1 MEVKSEYAGV
11 GAGSR
16 RGLQA
21 RAVGSPQSTDSFT
34 QVDARTYASWRFH
47 GVFNASCC
55 RSRDTRLE
63 LREPLP
69 NTALE
74 LVRTL
79 AMDQPAGLQVD
90 YIFRGVE
97 HAVRVVVSGQVL
109 ELEVEDRMTAD
120 QWRGEFD
127 ANFIEDLTHKTGNFK
142 QFSIFCNMLE
152 SALTQSSESVTLDLL
167 TYTDLESLR
176 SRKLGGRPGA
186 LAPRSAQLN
195 SKRYLILIYS
205 VEFDRIHYP
214 LPLPYQG
221 KPDPVVLQGIIR
233 SLKEELGHLRGLNG
247 GQDARETEIWHL
259 REQVTRLTSEKREL
273 EAQLGRSREEA
284 LAGRAA
290 RQEAESLRGLVRGLE
305 LELRQE
311 RGLGGRAAGRRS
323 QDSRRLAKELE
334 EVKASERNLRAR
346 LKTLNSEL
354 AMRRTLPP
362 VAVREGRASSSRER
376 STSRGRA
383 VTRSSSRESS
393 RGARGRGR
401 PAHPSPSPTG
411 SRAPRF
417 DPTAFVKAKE
427 KKQREIRMKQQQQ
440 QRNRMGSGGSGDG
453 PSVSWSQQ
461 TRPAAAVTGRGDA
474 VNRSRNRSSSVDSF
488 RSRCSSVSSCSE
500 LEDFSHSV
508 SRSRR
513 CRGRGKPPSPTPWSR
528 SKTKSTTQERSDHQR
543 HLASSGGW
551 VPIKEYSS
559 DFQGA
564 DMAEIDARLKALQE
578 YMNRLDTRS

>member
-1 MEVKSEYAGV
+1 
-11 GAGSR
+11 
-16 RGLQA
+16 
-21 RAVGSPQSTDSFT
+21 
-34 QVDARTYASWRFH
+34 
-47 GVFNASCC
+47 
-55 RSRDTRLE
+55 
-63 LREPLP
+63 
-69 NTALE
+69 
-74 LVRTL
+74 
-79 AMDQPAGLQVD
+79 MDQPAGLQVD

-127 ANFIEDLTHKTGNFK
+127 ASCECVPPWVIEDLTHKTGNFK
-142 QFSIFCNMLE
+142 QFNIFCNMLE

-176 SRKLGGRPGA
+176 NRKMGGRPGS

-233 SLKEELGHLRGLNG
+233 SLKEELGRLRGLD
-247 GQDARETEIWHL
+247 GQDARDTRETEIWHL
-259 REQVTRLTSEKREL
+259 REQVSRLASEKREL

-290 RQEAESLRGLVRGLE
+290 RQEAEALRGLVRGLE

-311 RGLGGRAAGRRS
+311 RGLGHRAAGRRS
-323 QDSRRLAKELE
+323 QDCRRLAKELE
-334 EVKASERNLRAR
+334 EVKASERSLRAR
-346 LKTLNSEL
+346 LKTLNGEL
-354 AMRRTLPP
+354 ALYKRGRRTLPMVP
-362 VAVREGRASSSRER
+362 PAAREDRASSSRER
-376 STSRGRA
+376 STSRGRGA
-383 VTRSSSRESS
+383 ARSSSRESG
-393 RGARGRGR
+393 RGSRGRGR
-401 PAHPSPSPTG
+401 PARPSPSPTG
-411 SRAPRF
+411 GRALRF

-440 QRNRMGSGGSGDG
+440 QRNRLGSGGSGDG
-453 PSVSWSQQ
+453 PSISWSRQ
-461 TRPAAAVTGRGDA
+461 TRPPAAVTGRGDA
-474 VNRSRNRSSSVDSF
+474 ANRSRNRSSSVDSF
-488 RSRCSSVSSCSE
+488 RSRCSSASSCSE
-500 LEDFSHSV
+500 FEDFSESL
-508 SRSRR
+508 SRGIRR
-513 CRGRGKPPSPTPWSR
+513 RGKPLSPTPWSG
-528 SKTKSTTQERSDHQR
+528 SKTKSTPLERSHHQR
-543 HLASSGGW
+543 RLANSGGW

-559 DFQGA
+559 DHQAA

>member
-1 MEVKSEYAGV
+1 MNSFSQGAAGKWWTQDV
-11 GAGSR
+11 NP
-16 RGLQA
+16 GLQLKSLA
-21 RAVGSPQSTDSFT
+21 SQPLWVSCLIPSP
-34 QVDARTYASWRFH
+34 V
-47 GVFNASCC
+47 
-55 RSRDTRLE
+55 
-63 LREPLP
+63 
-69 NTALE
+69 
-74 LVRTL
+74 TL

-127 ANFIEDLTHKTGNFK
+127 ASFIEDLTHKTGNFK
-142 QFSIFCNMLE
+142 QFNIFCNMLE

-176 SRKLGGRPGA
+176 NRKLGARPGT
-186 LAPRSAQLN
+186 LAPRSTQLN

-233 SLKEELGHLRGLNG
+233 SLKEELGHLRGLK
-247 GQDARETEIWHL
+247 GQDARDSRETEIWHL
-259 REQVTRLTSEKREL
+259 REQVSRLASEKREL
-273 EAQLGRSREEA
+273 EAQLHQSREEA

-290 RQEAESLRGLVRGLE
+290 RQEAEALRGLVRGLE

-311 RGLGGRAAGRRS
+311 RGLGPRATGRRS
-323 QDSRRLAKELE
+323 QDCRRLSKELE

-346 LKTLNSEL
+346 LKTLNCEL
-354 AMRRTLPP
+354 ALYKRGRRTSPAVPP
-362 VAVREGRASSSRER
+362 PAREGRASSSRER
-376 STSRGRA
+376 STSRGHGA
-383 VTRSSSRESS
+383 ARSSSRESG
-393 RGARGRGR
+393 RGIQGRGR
-401 PAHPSPSPTG
+401 PARPSPSPTG
-411 SRAPRF
+411 GRVARF

-427 KKQREIRMKQQQQ
+427 KKQKEIRMKQKQQ
-440 QRNRMGSGGSGDG
+440 QRNRLGSGGSGDG
-453 PSVSWSQQ
+453 PSVSWSRQ
-461 TRPAAAVTGRGDA
+461 TRPPAAGTGRGDA
-474 VNRSRNRSSSVDSF
+474 ANRSRNRNRSSSVDSF
-488 RSRCSSVSSCSE
+488 RSRCSSASSCSE
-500 LEDFSHSV
+500 LEDFSDSHS
-508 SRSRR
+508 RGLR
-513 CRGRGKPPSPTPWSR
+513 CRRRGKPPSPTPWSG
-528 SKTKSTTQERSDHQR
+528 SNTKSTPHRR
-543 HLASSGGW
+543 RLANSGGW

-559 DFQGA
+559 DHQAA

>member
-1 MEVKSEYAGV
+1 MPLLTNGNLIAGKLGPIRSER
-11 GAGSR
+11 AGSWGGACASAVEPLAR
-16 RGLQA
+16 RG
-21 RAVGSPQSTDSFT
+21 
-34 QVDARTYASWRFH
+34 
-47 GVFNASCC
+47 
-55 RSRDTRLE
+55 
-63 LREPLP
+63 
-69 NTALE
+69 
-74 LVRTL
+74 VRGEVTL

-90 YIFRGVE
+90 YVFRGVE

-127 ANFIEDLTHKTGNFK
+127 ASFIEDLTHKTGNFK
-142 QFSIFCNMLE
+142 QFNIFCNMLE

-176 SRKLGGRPGA
+176 NRKLGGRPST
-186 LAPRSAQLN
+186 LAPRSNQLN

-233 SLKEELGHLRGLNG
+233 SLKEELGRLRGLD
-247 GQDARETEIWHL
+247 GQDARDSRETEIWHL
-259 REQVTRLTSEKREL
+259 REQVSRLASEKREL

-290 RQEAESLRGLVRGLE
+290 RQEAEALRGLVRGLE

-311 RGLGGRAAGRRS
+311 RGLGHRGAGRRS
-323 QDSRRLAKELE
+323 QDCRRLAKELE
-334 EVKASERNLRAR
+334 EVKASERSLRSR
-346 LKTLNSEL
+346 LKTLNCEL
-354 AMRRTLPP
+354 ALYKRGRRSSPAVPP
-362 VAVREGRASSSRER
+362 PAREGRASSSRER

-383 VTRSSSRESS
+383 AARSSSRES
-393 RGARGRGR
+393 GHGIRGRGR
-401 PAHPSPSPTG
+401 PARPSPSPTG
-411 SRAPRF
+411 GRVTRF

-427 KKQREIRMKQQQQ
+427 KKQKEIRMKQQQQ
-440 QRNRMGSGGSGDG
+440 QRNRLGSGGSGDG
-453 PSVSWSQQ
+453 PSISWSRQ
-461 TRPAAAVTGRGDA
+461 TRPPAAVTGRGDA
-474 VNRSRNRSSSVDSF
+474 ANRSRNRSSSVDSF
-488 RSRCSSVSSCSE
+488 RSRCSSASSCSE
-500 LEDFSHSV
+500 FEDFSESL
-508 SRSRR
+508 SRGLR
-513 CRGRGKPPSPTPWSR
+513 RGRGKPPSPTPWSA
-528 SKTKSTTQERSDHQR
+528 SNMKCTSQEHSNHRR
-543 HLASSGGW
+543 RLANSGGW

-559 DFQGA
+559 DHQAA